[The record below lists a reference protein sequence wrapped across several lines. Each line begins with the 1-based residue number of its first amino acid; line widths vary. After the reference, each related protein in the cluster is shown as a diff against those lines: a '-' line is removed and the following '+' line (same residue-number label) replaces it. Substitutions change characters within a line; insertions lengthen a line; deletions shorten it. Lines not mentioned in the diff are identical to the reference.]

1 MAMQRI
7 TASVLWPV
15 SLADVKAHCR
25 VDLSD
30 DDALLQTLIEA
41 VTEMAEQA
49 TGRALMTQTWELT
62 LDAFPP
68 TRSGTSEALVLTRVP
83 VQSIVSLSYTDE
95 AGISQVV
102 LPTSYLLNNCDDF
115 GFATVVPIFA
125 TLWPSEAHDVKLRFV
140 AGYVDAS
147 AVPASIKQWIKLQ
160 VAAMYD
166 NREAET
172 TGRGVQIKLGF
183 VDALLNRYR
192 VMEGGL

>member
-1 MAMQRI
+1 MALQRI
-7 TASVLWPV
+7 TAPVLWPV
-15 SLADVKAHCR
+15 TLAEVKAHCR

-41 VTEMAEQA
+41 ATEMAEQA
-49 TGRALMTQTWELT
+49 TGRALMTQSWELS
-62 LDAFPP
+62 LESFPP
-68 TRSGTSEALVLTRVP
+68 TRSIYSEALVLTRVP
-83 VQSIVSLSYTDE
+83 VQSILSLSYTDE

-102 LPTSYLLNNCDDF
+102 LPTNYLLNNCDDF

-125 TLWPSEAHDVKLRFV
+125 SLWPTEARDIKLRFV

>member
-1 MAMQRI
+1 MALQRI
-7 TASVLWPV
+7 MAPVLWPV
-15 SLADVKAHCR
+15 NLADVKVHCR

-30 DDALLQTLIEA
+30 DDALLETLLDA
-41 VTEMAEQA
+41 ATEMAEQA
-49 TGRALMTQTWELT
+49 TGRALMPQTWELT

-115 GFATVVPIFA
+115 GFATVVPIFGS
-125 TLWPSEAHDVKLRFV
+125 LWPSAARDLQLRFV
-140 AGYVDAS
+140 AGYPNSS
-147 AVPASIKQWIKLQ
+147 AVPASIQQWIKLQ
-160 VAAMYD
+160 VGAMYD

-172 TGRGVQIKLGF
+172 SQRGVPIKLGF
-183 VDALLNRYR
+183 VDALLSRYR

>member
-1 MAMQRI
+1 MALQRI
-7 TASVLWPV
+7 TAPVLWPV

-41 VTEMAEQA
+41 ATEMAEQA
-49 TGRALMTQTWELT
+49 TGRALMTQTWDLSLES
-62 LDAFPP
+62 FPP
-68 TRSGTSEALVLTRVP
+68 TRSIYSEALLLTRVP
-83 VQSIVSLSYTDE
+83 VQSIVSLSYTD
-95 AGISQVV
+95 ATGVIQTL
-102 LPTSYLLNNCDDF
+102 LPVDYLLNNCDDF
-115 GFATVVPIFA
+115 GFATVVPAFA
-125 TLWPSEAHDVKLRFV
+125 TLWPSAARDVKLRFF
-140 AGYVDAS
+140 AGYFDAS

-166 NREAET
+166 NREAEI

>member
-1 MAMQRI
+1 MALQRLSAPS
-7 TASVLWPV
+7 TWPV

-25 VDLSD
+25 VDLND
-30 DDALLQTLIEA
+30 DDALLQTLLEA
-41 VTEMAEQA
+41 ATEMAEQA
-49 TGRALMTQTWELT
+49 TGRALLPQTWELS
-62 LDAFPP
+62 LESFPP
-68 TRSGTSEALVLTRVP
+68 TRSIYSEALVLTRVP
-83 VQSIVSLSYTDE
+83 VQSIVSLSYTDV
-95 AGISQVV
+95 AGMLQTL
-102 LPTSYLLNNCDDF
+102 LPVDYLLNNCDDF
-115 GFATVVPIFA
+115 GFATVVPAFA
-125 TLWPSEAHDVKLRFV
+125 TLWPSGARDLKLRFV

-147 AVPASIKQWIKLQ
+147 AVPASIQQWIKLQ

>member
-1 MAMQRI
+1 MALQRI
-7 TASVLWPV
+7 TAPVLWPV
-15 SLADVKAHCR
+15 SLAEVKAHCR
-25 VDLSD
+25 VDLND
-30 DDALLQTLIEA
+30 DDALLETLLEA
-41 VTEMAEQA
+41 ATEMAEQA

-68 TRSGTSEALVLTRVP
+68 SSNTHSQAMVLTRVP
-83 VQSIVSLSYTDE
+83 VQSIVSLSYIDE
-95 AGISQVV
+95 AGVSQLM
-102 LPTSYLLNNCDDF
+102 LPNAYLLNNCDDF

-125 TLWPSEAHDVKLRFV
+125 SLWPSVARDVKLRFV

>member
-1 MAMQRI
+1 MALQRI
-7 TASVLWPV
+7 TAPTTWPV

-41 VTEMAEQA
+41 ATEMAEQA
-49 TGRALMTQTWELT
+49 TGRSLMTQSWELT

-68 TRSGTSEALVLTRVP
+68 SSNTHSQAMVLTRVP
-83 VQSIVSLSYTDE
+83 VQSIVSLSYTDD

-102 LPTSYLLNNCDDF
+102 LPTTYLLNNCDDF
-115 GFATVVPIFA
+115 GFATVVPIFG
-125 TLWPSEAHDVKLRFV
+125 TLWPGGARDLKLRFT

-147 AVPASIKQWIKLQ
+147 LVPAGIQQWIKLQ

-166 NREAET
+166 NREAEMT
-172 TGRGVQIKLGF
+172 MRGNPVKLGF